1 MEVNIHHVETRLS
14 KLIELGEHGEEVIIA
29 REGQA
34 VVKMVPVPTK
44 PTRRLIGSA
53 RGKIW
58 IINDASSPEINKQ
71 IEEFL
76 NNGLLSL
83 EEDE

>member
-1 MEVNIHHVETRLS
+1 
-14 KLIELGEHGEEVIIA
+14 
-29 REGQA
+29 
-34 VVKMVPVPTK
+34 MVPVPTK

-58 IINDASSPEINKQ
+58 IINDVSSPKINKQ

-76 NNGLLSL
+76 NSGPLSL
-83 EEDE
+83 EEDR

>member
-1 MEVNIHHVETRLS
+1 MEVSIHHVEAHLS
-14 KLIELGEHGEEVIIA
+14 KLIELAEHGEEVIIA
-29 REGQA
+29 RAGQA

-44 PTRRLIGSA
+44 PTRRMIGSA

-58 IINDASSPEINKQ
+58 IIDDASSPEINKQ

-76 NNGLLSL
+76 NNGPVSL
-83 EEDE
+83 EEDQ